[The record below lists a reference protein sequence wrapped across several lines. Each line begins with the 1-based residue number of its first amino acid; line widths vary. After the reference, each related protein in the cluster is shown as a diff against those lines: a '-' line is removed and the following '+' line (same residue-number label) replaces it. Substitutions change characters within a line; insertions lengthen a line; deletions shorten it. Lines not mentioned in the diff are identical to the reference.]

1 MENPQHRIDFEH
13 PKILGSA
20 NDTAR
25 LRILEYLFIQVQYP
39 ELNNDSQSVPLKLFN
54 ALLIICLAVA

>member
-1 MENPQHRIDFEH
+1 VCKYLTEKPQHRIDFEH

-25 LRILEYLFIQVQYP
+25 FRILESLYIQEQSP
-39 ELNNDSQSVPLKLFN
+39 ELNNDSQSVPLKLFT
-54 ALLIICLAVA
+54 I